1 MATGL
6 RSVQQR
12 WRGGRQPWV
21 KRLGRGAAVIRGH
34 SAAYAFALFERLGH
48 MELVSD
54 EVERERPVDADDGV
68 EPVASAAYMVYISRG
83 GWWKGLNACGEVV
96 PEGNRPIEG
105 KLVIAAIE
113 AGCKNWVFDADGIEL
128 ERV

>member
-1 MATGL
+1 M
-6 RSVQQR
+6 
-12 WRGGRQPWV
+12 
-21 KRLGRGAAVIRGH
+21 IRGH

-48 MELVSD
+48 MEIVSD

-113 AGCKNWVFDADGIEL
+113 AGCEDWTGYLVSAGFSSGAYDAGARAKATRAGWKSYEK
-128 ERV
+128 